1 MSGRGR
7 IGCKFQFSPSSS
19 TTISR
24 NHRQQQWKWI
34 GEYFSFIRN
43 GYWVG
48 WQLTSPGR
56 VVLWGFEELLCMDRR
71 KCHSEITTFRL
82 IDEIL
87 RAMERYFVILVKE
100 RVQKDGR
107 RIITYFYKMDYHIKW
122 SFHNI
127 ISRSDLD
134 FQICN
139 IWRSGTPSFVPITFE
154 FAKEKQL
161 FCGGYWN
168 ENPITERVI
177 ISSTVK
183 LVQLIEFFHFAA
195 LELKSIWCNW
205 MGKNLTWVWEMSS
218 W

>member
-1 MSGRGR
+1 
-7 IGCKFQFSPSSS
+7 
-19 TTISR
+19 
-24 NHRQQQWKWI
+24 
-34 GEYFSFIRN
+34 
-43 GYWVG
+43 
-48 WQLTSPGR
+48 
-56 VVLWGFEELLCMDRR
+56 
-71 KCHSEITTFRL
+71 
-82 IDEIL
+82 
-87 RAMERYFVILVKE
+87 
-100 RVQKDGR
+100 
-107 RIITYFYKMDYHIKW
+107 MDYHIKW

-139 IWRSGTPSFVPITFE
+139 IWRSGTQRFVPITFE

-177 ISSTVK
+177 ISSTVT

-205 MGKNLTWVWEMSS
+205 MGTKTWHRNLHLFLGIEKCCFPFSCSFSS
-218 W
+218 IFFPTIDLELFAFQTRRRNHKMWMNSVTNYCWPNNCSATPGQRKKSIGSFIE